1 VAGLLQNLQIKS
13 NQIKS
18 NQIKVIEQQGAER
31 HLQVAKTMIE
41 TINILRIILLKN

>member
-31 HLQVAKTMIE
+31 HL
-41 TINILRIILLKN
+41 